1 MFHDFKYPAILA
13 ASTRAAWQIDDVIGP
28 GARLDFERPF
38 MPENLAQTAKL
49 DMLSADERLTLNHIR
64 AHEYLSLFG
73 LVEEFILPF
82 VLDHVRSDLPD
93 ADDLRVRAML
103 NFASEEAKHIQLFKR
118 FRQAFSDG
126 FGTKCQVIGPPE
138 AVAKVVLGN
147 QPLSVA
153 LFILMLEWMTQ
164 THYVEGVRGDGELE
178 PLFANL
184 LRCHWIEEAQHAKLD
199 TLMVEALA
207 KGKSEDQLRA
217 AVDGT
222 LAIVEFFDIGC
233 KQQVAFNLDA
243 LERACGRNLS
253 FARRAMLVE
262 QQHQALRWTY
272 LGSGLRHEKF
282 RATLAALSATQLK
295 RIDALAP
302 QFC

>member
-13 ASTRAAWQIDDVIGP
+13 ASTRAAWQIDDVISP
-28 GARLDFERPF
+28 GACFDFDLPF
-38 MPENLAQTAKL
+38 MPENLARTAKL
-49 DMLSADERLTLNHIR
+49 DMLSADEQLTLNHIR

-73 LVEEFILPF
+73 LVEEVILPF
-82 VLDHVRSDLPD
+82 VLDHVRSDLPG

-118 FRQAFSDG
+118 FQQAFSDG
-126 FGTKCQVIGPPE
+126 FGTKCEVIGPPE

-164 THYVEGVRGDGELE
+164 SHYVDSIRGETGLE

-207 KGKSEDQLRA
+207 AGKSEDQIRA
-217 AVDGT
+217 AVDGM
-222 LAIVEFFDIGC
+222 LAIVEFFDMGFE
-233 KQQVAFNLDA
+233 QQVAFNLDA
-243 LERACGRNLS
+243 LERATGRNMS
-253 FARRAMLVE
+253 FARRAALAE

-302 QFC
+302 HFC

>member
-28 GARLDFERPF
+28 GAKFDFERMF
-38 MPENLAQTAKL
+38 MPENLARTAKL
-49 DMLSADERLTLNHIR
+49 DMLSADERLTLNQIR

-118 FRQAFSDG
+118 FQQAFTDG
-126 FGTKCQVIGPPE
+126 FGTKCEVIGPPE

-147 QPLSVA
+147 EPLSVA

-164 THYVEGVRGDGELE
+164 SHYIDSVRGETGLE
-178 PLFANL
+178 PLFADL

-199 TLMVEALA
+199 TLMVQALA
-207 KGKSEDQLRA
+207 ERKSEVQIRA
-217 AVDGT
+217 AVDGM
-222 LAIVEFFDIGC
+222 LAIVEFFDLGC

-243 LERACGRNLS
+243 LERAIGRKLS
-253 FARRAMLVE
+253 FARRATLVE

-282 RATLAALSATQLK
+282 RATLGALSATQLK
-295 RIDALAP
+295 RIDALAHH
-302 QFC
+302 FC